1 MTKFCGKPQEWNAI
15 NPASEKLKFGR
26 GTAEGELK
34 RDAGVKAQINGCPW
48 KQDRTWLTIVRIYG
62 G

>member
-1 MTKFCGKPQEWNAI
+1 
-15 NPASEKLKFGR
+15 
-26 GTAEGELK
+26 
-34 RDAGVKAQINGCPW
+34 VKAQINGCPW

>member
-1 MTKFCGKPQEWNAI
+1 MERV